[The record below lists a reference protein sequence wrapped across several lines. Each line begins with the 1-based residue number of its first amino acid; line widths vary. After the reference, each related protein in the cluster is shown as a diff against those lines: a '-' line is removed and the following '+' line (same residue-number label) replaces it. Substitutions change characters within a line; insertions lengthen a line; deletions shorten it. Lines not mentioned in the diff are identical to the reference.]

1 MGRPAPLDH
10 AVQVAEVGLRD
21 AAQPPAKLL
30 HGSGECRGVGRR
42 ADRDTAYK
50 SRPAA
55 LQPFLSAGG
64 GALLRAPRREVLC
77 RRAVHH
83 ALLSVE
89 DNQQGD
95 KDISQ
100 GVD

>member
-1 MGRPAPLDH
+1 MT
-10 AVQVAEVGLRD
+10 VCQ
-21 AAQPPAKLL
+21 
-30 HGSGECRGVGRR
+30 GS
-42 ADRDTAYK
+42 
-50 SRPAA
+50 
-55 LQPFLSAGG
+55 LIPFDSICLSAGG
-64 GALLRAPRREVLC
+64 RALLRAPRREVLC

-89 DNQQGD
+89 DNQQGG